1 MKKTS
6 FHFLSVVLLIVG
18 TSLGAGT
25 LGLPVKT
32 GLSGMLPSLIS
43 IIAIWGLMLI
53 PAWILS
59 IEIIKSQP
67 RVSDLPTLFQQK
79 LGNVGKWLAT
89 VGYLVIFYG
98 VLVSYLEGASL
109 ILFNLIHLPLTKST
123 WTVLFFMVATGIIMF
138 GVESVR
144 KGNAAIML
152 IVGISFIFLLV
163 KASQSLNPQYLTHMD
178 WHFVPSTIP
187 IIVCTFGFHIIIPT
201 VCRSLGW
208 NFRRCWQALLIGT
221 FSILILNILWVVAV
235 IGALPLVGKGKLNI
249 LYAFQEN
256 LPATIPL
263 SQILH
268 FPHIEDVGII
278 FSLGAIITSYFGVGI
293 AFKGF
298 IKDLIISFHKKSNQF
313 IEVILTFCPPL
324 IVALVDPNLFLKA
337 LDLVGGFG
345 ILLVFGILP
354 VLIVIRH
361 KEKRTI
367 WRKLEGYIILGI
379 FTLLICLE
387 LLQELGLL
395 QILPNV
401 EYWNFG

>member
-1 MKKTS
+1 MKKPS
-6 FHFLSVVLLIVG
+6 FRILSVVLLIVG

-25 LGLPVKT
+25 LGLPLKT
-32 GLSGMLPSLIS
+32 GLSGTLPSLIS
-43 IIAIWGLMLI
+43 MIAIWGLMLI

-59 IEIIKSQP
+59 IKIIKSQP
-67 RVSDLPTLFQQK
+67 RVSDFPTLFQQK
-79 LGNVGKWLAT
+79 LGGVGKWLVT

-98 VLVSYLEGASL
+98 VLVSYLEGASS
-109 ILFNLIHLPLTKST
+109 ILFNLIHLSLTKST
-123 WTVLFFMVATGIIMF
+123 WTVLFFMVVTGIIIF

-163 KASQSLNPQYLTHMD
+163 KASQSVNPRYLTYTD

-187 IIVCTFGFHIIIPT
+187 IIVCAFGFHIIIPT

-208 NFRRCWQALLIGT
+208 NFRRCWRALLIGT
-221 FSILILNILWVVAV
+221 FSILVLNILWVVVV
-235 IGALPLVGKGKLNI
+235 IGTLPLVGKGRVNI
-249 LYAFQEN
+249 LYAFQES

-263 SQILH
+263 SQVLH
-268 FPHIEDVGII
+268 SPRIEDAGII

-293 AFKGF
+293 SFKGF
-298 IKDLIISFHKKSNQF
+298 IKDLIISFGKKSNQF

-354 VLIVIRH
+354 ALMVIRYE
-361 KEKRTI
+361 EKQTI
-367 WRKLEGYIILGI
+367 WRRLEGYIILGT
-379 FTLLICLE
+379 FALLICLE

-395 QILPNV
+395 QIPPNV
-401 EYWNFG
+401 EY